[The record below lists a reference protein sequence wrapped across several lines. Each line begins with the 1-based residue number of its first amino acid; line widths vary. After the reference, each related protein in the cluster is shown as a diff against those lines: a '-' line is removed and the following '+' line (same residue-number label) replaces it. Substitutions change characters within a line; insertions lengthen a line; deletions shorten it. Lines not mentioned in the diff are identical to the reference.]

1 MQAVRPLFDR
11 LRTIDSVPSQAI
23 PSTPF
28 NPTVRKAF
36 ALWHLVAVALFGMV
50 GCDSPKTTTS
60 KEQSSVSTGETG
72 VPETSAN
79 AGASAGKLTKVA
91 LLLNWYPEA
100 EHGGFYAAKV
110 HGIFEKYGLDVELQP
125 GGKTTVVA
133 QSLALGRI
141 QFGVANA
148 DDVLVAR
155 NQDVPMV
162 ALMAP
167 IQVGPRCIMVRKDS
181 GITSFEQLKNLTL
194 QIDSGRPYVAFMKG
208 KGLLDDSVK
217 IAPYFGSVAQL
228 VAGPGFAA
236 QGYTFSEPFMAKE
249 QGVEVTQLMMSDI
262 GYNPYASLL
271 VTTEP
276 YAKQHADTCRRMVQA
291 SVEGWQKYLS
301 EPQKSNA
308 VILAAN
314 KQGLTKEALDY
325 GVEALKPLCYE
336 NGNPEGVGAM
346 NPERWTQLADTLV
359 DLKLIDRSKLN
370 VSASYTTEFLAPTTK
385 EPTEK

>member
-1 MQAVRPLFDR
+1 MQVVRLFSIDSIRSPLNPAN
-11 LRTIDSVPSQAI
+11 LRTFGLWQLLAV
-23 PSTPF
+23 
-28 NPTVRKAF
+28 TVLGF
-36 ALWHLVAVALFGMV
+36 V
-50 GCDSPKTTTS
+50 GCDTPKTTTS
-60 KEQSSVSTGETG
+60 KDQSSVATGNPST
-72 VPETSAN
+72 PETSAN
-79 AGASAGKLTKVA
+79 ATSAGKLTKVA

-194 QIDSGRPYVAFMKG
+194 QIDSGRPYIAFMKG

-271 VTTEP
+271 VTTET
-276 YAKQHADTCRRMVQA
+276 YTKQHADTCRRMVQA

-301 EPQKSNA
+301 EPQQSNA

-336 NGNPEGVGAM
+336 NGNAEGIGAM
-346 NPERWTQLADTLV
+346 NPDRWTQLADTLV
-359 DLKLIDRSKLN
+359 DLKLIDRTKLN
-370 VSASYTTEFLAPTTK
+370 VSASYTTEFLTRATK
-385 EPTEK
+385 EPSEK

>member
-1 MQAVRPLFDR
+1 MQVVRLLFDR
-11 LRTIDSVPSQAI
+11 LRSIDSMPSPAI
-23 PSTPF
+23 RFTPS
-28 NPTVRKAF
+28 NPTVRKTF
-36 ALWHLVAVALFGMV
+36 ALWQLIAVAMFGMV
-50 GCDSPKTTTS
+50 GCDSPKTTAS
-60 KEQSSVSTGETG
+60 KEQSSVPTGETG
-72 VPETSAN
+72 APESSAN

-249 QGVEVTQLMMSDI
+249 KGVEVTQLMMSDI

-271 VTTEP
+271 VTTES

-291 SVEGWQKYLS
+291 SIEGWQKYLS
-301 EPQKSNA
+301 EPQQSNA

-336 NGNPEGVGAM
+336 NGNAEGIGAM

-370 VSASYTTEFLAPTTK
+370 VSASYTTEFLAPTKK
-385 EPTEK
+385 EPSKK

>member
-1 MQAVRPLFDR
+1 MQVVRLIPINSMR
-11 LRTIDSVPSQAI
+11 SPS
-23 PSTPF
+23 
-28 NPTVRKAF
+28 NPTIRKAF
-36 ALWHLVAVALFGMV
+36 ALWQLLAVAVLGFV
-50 GCDSPKTTTS
+50 GCDTPKTTTS
-60 KEQSSVSTGETG
+60 KDQSSVATGNPST
-72 VPETSAN
+72 PESSSN
-79 AGASAGKLTKVA
+79 AASAGKLTKVA

-110 HGIFEKYGLDVELQP
+110 HGIFEKYGLDVDLQP

-271 VTTEP
+271 VTTEA
-276 YAKQHADTCRRMVQA
+276 YTKQHADTCRRMVQA

-301 EPQKSNA
+301 EPQQSNA

-336 NGNPEGVGAM
+336 NGNAEGIGAM
-346 NPERWTQLADTLV
+346 NPDRWTQLADTLV
-359 DLKLIDRSKLN
+359 DLKLIDRTKLN
-370 VSASYTTEFLAPTTK
+370 VSASYTTEFLTRATK
-385 EPTEK
+385 EPSEK

>member
-1 MQAVRPLFDR
+1 
-11 LRTIDSVPSQAI
+11 
-23 PSTPF
+23 
-28 NPTVRKAF
+28 
-36 ALWHLVAVALFGMV
+36 MV
-50 GCDSPKTTTS
+50 GCESPKTTTS

-72 VPETSAN
+72 APETSAN

-301 EPQKSNA
+301 EPQQSNA

-346 NPERWTQLADTLV
+346 KPERWTQLADTLV

-385 EPTEK
+385 EPSEK